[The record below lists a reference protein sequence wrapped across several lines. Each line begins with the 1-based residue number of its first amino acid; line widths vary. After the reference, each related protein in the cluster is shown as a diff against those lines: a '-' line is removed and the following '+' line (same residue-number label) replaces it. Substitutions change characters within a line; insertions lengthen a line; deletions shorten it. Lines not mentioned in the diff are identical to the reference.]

1 MQVYIEKENPMSK
14 AAETYCYDGS
24 GKFSLKNYPTNSKK
38 DGPAK
43 EEIVAKFDKNL
54 EEMAKLHDKFYADGR
69 EGVIFLFQAMDA
81 AGKDSTIKRVING
94 FNPAGVYVYSFK
106 QPTATELKHDYLWRF
121 NQVLPARGEVAIF
134 NRSYYEDVGTVRL
147 HEFWKGYKM
156 PERNLK
162 KDANAFFS
170 ERYQQINAYEE
181 YLYDNG
187 YRVVKFFLNLSKDK
201 QKERF
206 LERIDMPEKN
216 WKFSASDLSERAR
229 WDDYQKLYDD
239 IITNTSTKHAP
250 WYIIPADQKWYT
262 RYLVSEVILD
272 TLKSCKSKYP
282 EMSDEE
288 KANLA
293 GYKKTL
299 EEEH

>member
-1 MQVYIEKENPMSK
+1 
-14 AAETYCYDGS
+14 
-24 GKFSLKNYPTNSKK
+24 
-38 DGPAK
+38 
-43 EEIVAKFDKNL
+43 
-54 EEMAKLHDKFYADGR
+54 
-69 EGVIFLFQAMDA
+69 
-81 AGKDSTIKRVING
+81 
-94 FNPAGVYVYSFK
+94 
-106 QPTATELKHDYLWRF
+106 
-121 NQVLPARGEVAIF
+121 
-134 NRSYYEDVGTVRL
+134 
-147 HEFWKGYKM
+147 
-156 PERNLK
+156 
-162 KDANAFFS
+162 
-170 ERYQQINAYEE
+170 
-181 YLYDNG
+181 
-187 YRVVKFFLNLSKDK
+187 
-201 QKERF
+201 
-206 LERIDMPEKN
+206 MPEKN